1 MNKQVADKF
10 TQKISERTSCKEN
23 ETRKE
28 RKSEQRSGKEMR
40 KYLEKICLAEKS
52 VLFTHNSLC
61 SSRES
66 TLLFF
71 LLSLTCART
80 AECFAC
86 AWALKLNESRQCFH
100 DKLNEVCCVI
110 RSDLVGESTS
120 SRTGTFNEIGSGE
133 ERQLKISVDFDPFFF
148 VSDWASQL
156 RHNLWK
162 LLLEFLIKQE
172 EIKSNSEKYKWELK
186 KISRNSR
193 NSVVCVRCLFRS
205 GVVHILVERK
215 SVLKEDEINL
225 ISGKSHR
232 HEEKETPGSENR
244 ELWKQKK
251 K

>member
-1 MNKQVADKF
+1 MQGK
-10 TQKISERTSCKEN
+10 RN
-23 ETRKE
+23 EKREKE
-28 RKSEQRSGKEMR
+28 RAKKWQRDE
-40 KYLEKICLAEKS
+40 EI
-52 VLFTHNSLC
+52 
-61 SSRES
+61 SREDLS
-66 TLLFF
+66 SWKVSVVYTQFPLFEPRIHVAFF

-110 RSDLVGESTS
+110 RSNLVGESTS

-133 ERQLKISVDFDPFFF
+133 ERQLNISVDFDPFFF
-148 VSDWASQL
+148 VSDWTSQL
-156 RHNLWK
+156 PHNLWK
-162 LLLEFLIKQE
+162 LLLEFLIKQGK
-172 EIKSNSEKYKWELK
+172 IKSNSEKHKWELK